1 MYVSKDRY
9 RYPSH
14 ALRFSLKSP
23 TETRDEF
30 IKRINAQ
37 ALEENERSLTSGP
50 SDKWIIG
57 KRTRNVGSVHSDIW
71 EGTALELAESK
82 FIAVHPATG
91 WWKERH
97 YLSCWNK
104 QCRYSLI
111 VSIHTPMETVDIYT
125 EVVTQIGI
133 QIPVNI

>member
-1 MYVSKDRY
+1 MYVRKDRY

-23 TETRDEF
+23 TEIRDEF

-37 ALEENERSLTSGP
+37 ALEENERSLTSGT

-97 YLSCWNK
+97 YLNSWDK
-104 QCRYSLI
+104 QSRIFAHIHCRTWHPLDSQ
-111 VSIHTPMETVDIYT
+111 TDIL
-125 EVVTQIGI
+125 GI
-133 QIPVNI
+133 SFFIRA